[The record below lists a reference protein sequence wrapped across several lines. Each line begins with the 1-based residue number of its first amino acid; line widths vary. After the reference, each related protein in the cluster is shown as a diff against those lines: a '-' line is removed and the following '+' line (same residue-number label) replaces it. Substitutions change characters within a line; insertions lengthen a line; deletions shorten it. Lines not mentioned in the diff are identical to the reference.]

1 MKLKLN
7 PIQQTTLVLIL
18 FSIGAIIKNN
28 FQLQIFMHLG
38 ATLGFGVIIFY
49 VFKYLTNKKKN
60 IWNTIISCLI
70 IFLLLHY
77 GAKPIDVLVTTLV
90 ITFVVFSKFFMEY
103 KGSPI
108 LNPVVLGFFLLEI
121 LSNFIPSLK
130 LSFISWWGV
139 GYSLTT
145 SPVSII
151 AIIIYII
158 FAIWIIFSFKVWRKW
173 AVALSYLGFF
183 AVFATLA
190 PMIFTGETFQS
201 SLDLIKFIFLNSTI
215 YFFTFVMLAEP
226 HTSPLVKHQQII
238 YGLIAAIFSTISLL
252 TNFPTSALL
261 AILVPNLYFFIEK
274 WLMLKQNP
282 HHNLKKPM
290 SGLRF

>member
-1 MKLKLN
+1 MKFKLN
-7 PIQQTTLVLIL
+7 HTHEISILLIL
-18 FSIGAIIKNN
+18 LSIGAIIKNN

-49 VFKYLTNKKKN
+49 VFKYITKQNKN

-77 GAKPIDVLVTTLV
+77 GAKPIDILVTTLV
-90 ITFVVFSKFFMEY
+90 IAFVVFSKFFMEW

-108 LNPVVLGFFLLEI
+108 FNPVVLGFFALEI

-130 LSFISWWGV
+130 LSFVSWWGV

-145 SPVSII
+145 SPISLI
-151 AIIIYII
+151 AIIICII

-183 AVFATLA
+183 AVFAFIALSISGSA
-190 PMIFTGETFQS
+190 GQSAFEFLKFT
-201 SLDLIKFIFLNSTI
+201 FLNSTI

-226 HTSPLVKHQQII
+226 RTSPLMKHQQII

-274 WLMLKQNP
+274 WLMIRKMTIAKNTPAQI
-282 HHNLKKPM
+282 
-290 SGLRF
+290 